1 MASMPAGTATRRVY
15 VEHVM
20 GTVVSL
26 DARAGDAH
34 AVPAARIWST
44 GEEIAA
50 LVADRGGRLRE
61 LTGPRDRVTL
71 DAPVLRRLTGVPCA
85 AHSLS

>member
-26 DARAGDAH
+26 DAGDAH
-34 AVPAARIWST
+34 LVPAARIWST
-44 GEEIAA
+44 GDEIAA
-50 LVADRGGRLRE
+50 LVADRGVRLRE

-71 DAPVLRRLTGVPCA
+71 DAPALRRLTGGPCA
-85 AHSLS
+85 AHSSS

>member
-20 GTVVSL
+20 ETVVSL
-26 DARAGDAH
+26 DARAGAH

-50 LVADRGGRLRE
+50 LLADRGVRLRE

-71 DAPVLRRLTGVPCA
+71 DAPALRRLTGGPCA
-85 AHSLS
+85 AHSSS